1 MFGPYTRPVRFGPGV
16 LRRVPRRRVVGLAA
30 STVIALSA
38 VLLASGGSLDSISGI
53 RSRPVLDP
61 DALAAAERF
70 ATAPCPPGPTTTL
83 ALVAGLA
90 GSMRLDEVVPTPGL
104 SSLATAADGT
114 LLLGLRNG
122 SVLRLGPSAT
132 TPELFVDLSE
142 DTSTVT
148 DQGLLGL
155 AVDPASEQVYV
166 LRTDRR
172 GDLVLTSH
180 PLGTE
185 AASGPSAGRELLRI
199 AEPSPLHNGGGLVFG
214 PDGLLYVGVGDGGP
228 LGDPYGN
235 GADPDDLLGTV
246 LRLDPTPSG
255 DPEGS
260 PAEVWATGLRNP
272 FRLASG
278 SDGSVWITDV
288 GSNCFEEID
297 RLSPTQV
304 GADLGWSRFEGFRP
318 FLPSPLPDGRIPADA
333 ADGLVPPV
341 AVYAH
346 DGERC
351 AVMGGSVYD
360 GDLFPGLRGSL
371 IVADFCTGELFAV
384 SEDGGIRLLPV
395 RAGTP
400 VQVTTGP
407 DGEIW
412 IVDISSGVQRLG
424 SSQ

>member
-1 MFGPYTRPVRFGPGV
+1 MRFGPGV
-16 LRRVPRRRVVGLAA
+16 LRRPSRRRVVGLAA

-38 VLLASGGSLDSISGI
+38 VLLAAGGTLDSITGI

-61 DALAAAERF
+61 EALAVAERF

-83 ALVAGLA
+83 ALVSGLA

-104 SSLATAADGT
+104 SSLASAAGGT
-114 LLLGLRNG
+114 LFLGVRNG
-122 SVLRLGPSAT
+122 SVLRLRPSAA
-132 TPELFVDLSE
+132 TPELFIDLSE

-155 AVDPASEQVYV
+155 SVDPAAERLYV

-180 PLGTE
+180 ALETE
-185 AASGPSAGRELLRI
+185 AAPEPAAGRELLRI

-214 PDGLLYVGVGDGGP
+214 SDGLLYIGVGDGGP

-246 LRLDPTPSG
+246 LRLDPTRTG

-260 PAEVWATGLRNP
+260 PVEVWASGLRNP

-288 GSNCFEEID
+288 GSNC
-297 RLSPTQV
+297 
-304 GADLGWSRFEGFRP
+304 
-318 FLPSPLPDGRIPADA
+318 
-333 ADGLVPPV
+333 
-341 AVYAH
+341 
-346 DGERC
+346 
-351 AVMGGSVYD
+351 
-360 GDLFPGLRGSL
+360 
-371 IVADFCTGELFAV
+371 
-384 SEDGGIRLLPV
+384 
-395 RAGTP
+395 
-400 VQVTTGP
+400 
-407 DGEIW
+407 
-412 IVDISSGVQRLG
+412 
-424 SSQ
+424 